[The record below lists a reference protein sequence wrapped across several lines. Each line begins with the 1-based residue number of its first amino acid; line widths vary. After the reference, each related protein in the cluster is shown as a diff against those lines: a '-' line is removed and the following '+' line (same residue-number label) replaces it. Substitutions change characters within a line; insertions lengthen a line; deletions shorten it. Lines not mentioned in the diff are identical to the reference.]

1 MKRIVIVMIATLLLL
16 CVGVLSSCTTTAT
29 WQDQY
34 SDTNSPLNVASD
46 AANPS
51 AKYIVYAALKTV
63 NGEYVLKTSADSEVT
78 TTAYAVVGYTG
89 LVAELVIPEKYDNK
103 DVVSVLACSSVEVA
117 GVSKYGDYE
126 LYMDGAAYTGQ
137 YAPLVNNPVVTSI
150 TFGTKVVKVG
160 AGVCA
165 GMVNLTKV
173 TFTAST
179 AVKLGHAAFSA
190 CNSLTTV
197 VGTWSPETGATPFLA
212 SGYTPQ

>member
-1 MKRIVIVMIATLLLL
+1 MKRFGRIAILLLL
-16 CVGVLSSCTTTAT
+16 ISALTLALLSCGTTAY
-29 WQDQY
+29 WQRQGE
-34 SDTNSPLNVASD
+34 DTQDIETDVATV
-46 AANPS
+46 NGS
-51 AKYIVYAALKTV
+51 AKHIVYAALKTV
-63 NGEYVLKTSADSEVT
+63 NGDYVLKTGADSEVT

-103 DVVSVLACSSVEVA
+103 DVVSVLACSSEEVA

-137 YAPLVNNPVVTSI
+137 YAPLVNNSVVTSI

-165 GMVNLTKV
+165 GMVNLAKV

-190 CNSLTTV
+190 CNALTTV
-197 VGTWSPETGATPFLA
+197 TGNWSAETGATPFLA